1 MERTAGS
8 RLINF
13 AMHNPLGEEIAEGTL
28 GGLLAGGGMLASDQS
43 IEQTALQT
51 AAAIAGGIGMGMLG
65 RRIGAGIG
73 KRVNPGALKQQD
85 SLLANFGRM
94 AGSET
99 TASGLRDQGV
109 IMKNVVQEGLV
120 KQTSSELM
128 REAIENPVA
137 FANSY
142 GIDPKAFIELAP
154 KVSQGRMVATGLEAV
169 KNLPPDAMKRFVD
182 ENPGI
187 QKVLANYENVENLIT
202 KKAAGSIDETIVAV
216 ADGLENMPKNI
227 DDQEILERL
236 TELNDGR
243 SPAESVR
250 SLLNPTTPVSGEQV
264 GRAFG
269 RVFGDEVGILGGLA
283 AGGVAAEMMGLESQ
297 KDRRIRELE
306 EQING

>member
-1 MERTAGS
+1 MDRVAGS
-8 RLINF
+8 KLINF
-13 AMHNPLGEEIAEGTL
+13 VMHNPLGEEIAEGTV
-28 GGLLAGGGMLASDQS
+28 GGLLAGGGMLGTDQS

-99 TASGLRDQGV
+99 TASGLKDQGV

-120 KQTSSELM
+120 NQTSSELM
-128 REAIENPVA
+128 REAIEDPVA
-137 FANSY
+137 FAKAY
-142 GIDPKAFIELAP
+142 GMDATAFIDLAP

-169 KNLPPDAMKRFVD
+169 KNLPPDAMKRLVQ

-187 QKVLANYENVENLIT
+187 QKALDNYEKVENLIT
-202 KKAAGSIDETIVAV
+202 AQAAGNIDKTIVAV
-216 ADGLENMPKNI
+216 ADGLENLPKNI
-227 DDQEILERL
+227 DDQDLLDQI
-236 TELNDGR
+236 TQFNNGR
-243 SPAESVR
+243 SPSESVR
-250 SLLNPTTPVSGEQV
+250 SLLNPTSPVTGEQV

-269 RVFGDEVGILGGLA
+269 RMFGDEVGILGGLA
-283 AGGVAAEMMGLESQ
+283 AGGIASEMMGLESQ

>member
-1 MERTAGS
+1 MERIAGS
-8 RLINF
+8 RLLNF
-13 AMHNPLGEEIAEGTL
+13 AMHNPLGEEIAEGTV
-28 GGLLAGGGMLASDQS
+28 GGLLAGGGMLGSDQS

-51 AAAIAGGIGMGMLG
+51 AAAIAGGIGIGMLG

-73 KRVNPGALKQQD
+73 KRVKPGALKQQD

-99 TASGLRDQGV
+99 TASGLRDQSV
-109 IMKNVVQEGLV
+109 IMKNVVQEGLI

-128 REAIENPVA
+128 REAMENPVA
-137 FANSY
+137 FAKSY
-142 GIDPKAFIELAP
+142 GMDPKAFIELAP
-154 KVSQGRMVATGLEAV
+154 KVNQGRMVATGLETV
-169 KNLPPDAMKRFVD
+169 KNLPPDAMKRLVD

-187 QKVLANYENVENLIT
+187 QKVLANYEKVENLIT
-202 KKAAGSIDETIVAV
+202 KKAAGSIDETIIKVAE
-216 ADGLENMPKNI
+216 GLENMPKNI
-227 DDQEILERL
+227 DNQEILEQL
-236 TELNDGR
+236 TEFNNGR

-250 SLLNPTTPVSGEQV
+250 SLLNPTAPVSGQQV

-283 AGGVAAEMMGLESQ
+283 AGGVVSEMMGLESQ

-306 EQING
+306 DQING